1 MLHITGKLPAPLG
14 WTGQAL
20 EQRDPCW
27 SPGIWGVGI
36 PSSSD
41 SKERGGRTICKTGR
55 LALFVF
61 FFFFFLSSTCLK
73 LSNNF
78 SSPDLRAKLF
88 SEHAGC
94 CSRAATAAAL
104 VTPARATFSAR
115 SPAQPPRSGA
125 SGRPPPPTRA
135 FSGLGLGVSP
145 LCFVRERLFFQGTTN
160 LGGELPYGPPGEA
173 AHGGEAI

>member
-1 MLHITGKLPAPLG
+1 MLVSWDLGGSGSPLSEILRRE
-14 WTGQAL
+14 A
-20 EQRDPCW
+20 
-27 SPGIWGVGI
+27 
-36 PSSSD
+36 
-41 SKERGGRTICKTGR
+41 GGRPCKIGR
-55 LALFVF
+55 LALFVVF
-61 FFFFFLSSTCLK
+61 FFFFKPSTCLK

-94 CSRAATAAAL
+94 YSPAATAAAL
-104 VTPARATFSAR
+104 VTPGRATFSVR
-115 SPAQPPRSGA
+115 SRDQPPRSGA
-125 SGRPPPPTRA
+125 SGRPPPPTRG

>member
-1 MLHITGKLPAPLG
+1 MLVSWDLGGSGSPLPAILRSE
-14 WTGQAL
+14 A
-20 EQRDPCW
+20 
-27 SPGIWGVGI
+27 
-36 PSSSD
+36 
-41 SKERGGRTICKTGR
+41 GGRSCKIGR
-55 LALFVF
+55 LALFVVLF
-61 FFFFFLSSTCLK
+61 FFFKSSTCLK

-94 CSRAATAAAL
+94 CSPAATVAAL
-104 VTPARATFSAR
+104 VTPGRATFSVR
-115 SPAQPPRSGA
+115 SRDQSPRSGA
-125 SGRPPPPTRA
+125 SGRPPPPTRG